1 MSMFP
6 AVWYSDENVNE
17 IHFNLYSHRRDLNA
31 LKKMNE

>member
-17 IHFNLYSHRRDLNA
+17 IHFNLFDFQKCYSHRRA
-31 LKKMNE
+31 GT